1 MFYNA
6 SKKVKFVFFVFALG
20 MTGYLSYPLLD
31 NGIDINKNVVI
42 QISGPISM
50 FFLALALYLDIYIYK
65 NFKEK

>member
-31 NGIDINKNVVI
+31 NGIDINKNVII

-50 FFLALALYLDIYIYK
+50 FFLAIALFLDIYIYK
-65 NFKEK
+65 NYTEK